1 MDDVDRGNEQ
11 AEQTLAAYI
20 KAVRDRAMNSLQPT
34 GQCHNCGEDQPLKLF
49 CDADCRLDYDRR
61 ELMRRRSGA

>member
-1 MDDVDRGNEQ
+1 MDEADRGNEQ

-20 KAVRDRAMNSLQPT
+20 RAIRDRATDTLTPN
-34 GQCHNCGEDQPLKLF
+34 GNCYNCGEDLPLKLF

-61 ELMRRRSGA
+61 EHMRKRMGT